1 MWEYIL
7 INDDNEEEIVFGYS
21 YYDACARSNLNPD
34 EWEVLVK
41 SYID

>member
-7 INDDNEEEIVFGYS
+7 INADDKEWIAFGYS
-21 YYDACARSNLNPD
+21 YLDACARSNLNPD
-34 EWEVLVK
+34 EWNVLVK